1 MEAGDD
7 SRNAKMMLALSPS
20 MLKISDEDRV
30 PHFLRRAL
38 ENSQDFSS
46 SRKISLDE
54 SMDSYQGRRKG
65 LQRHKKKHNV
75 DSDRSAGRWRKEE
88 HAKFIQGRFLH
99 ILGLK
104 MYGRDWKKVEGFLG
118 TRTGA

>member
-54 SMDSYQGRRKG
+54 SMDSY
-65 LQRHKKKHNV
+65 
-75 DSDRSAGRWRKEE
+75 
-88 HAKFIQGRFLH
+88 
-99 ILGLK
+99 
-104 MYGRDWKKVEGFLG
+104 
-118 TRTGA
+118 